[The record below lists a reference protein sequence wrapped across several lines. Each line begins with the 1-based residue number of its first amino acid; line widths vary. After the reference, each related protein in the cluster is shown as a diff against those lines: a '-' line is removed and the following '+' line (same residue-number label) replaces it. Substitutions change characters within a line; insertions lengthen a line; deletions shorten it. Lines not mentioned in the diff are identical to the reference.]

1 MHDRRPVLLAA
12 AASGAVAIVAALFG
26 ADQFAAQAGLLA
38 LGSLGVLVAARQQAV
53 RRVRWSLFAG
63 IAVLAVAV
71 AVPDIFNPSV
81 AGPQRL
87 APATA
92 GTDTFVRDVVVSEWL
107 TLLAVLLACTAFLWT
122 AAGTTGPA
130 AAKTGRAAAM
140 TWTTAGTSGPAAA
153 PIETAAVI
161 PAPPEPVTAVGD
173 SIPAE
178 TATAVADPMSAEPV
192 AAVADPLSGETATSV
207 VDPLDAEPAA
217 PVGEVSD
224 PAVTAHR
231 RGDPVIV
238 AAAAG
243 ALLIVVTV
251 ADLGLVTAGQKRSG
265 AAGQL
270 LIATG
275 FPLAVALF
283 AVTSAVLAAYR
294 MTGRTVAAS
303 ATVAAGGLLLAVSAL
318 AVVYMGVLSAPLPYG
333 YARNLIFD
341 AAMVRTGWG
350 DLDLLAALKVAGM
363 LAGAG
368 CLVHSR
374 TR

>member
-1 MHDRRPVLLAA
+1 VHDRRPVLLTA

-38 LGSLGVLVAARQQAV
+38 LGSLGVLVAARQEAV

-107 TLLAVLLACTAFLWT
+107 TLLTVLLASTAFLWT
-122 AAGTTGPA
+122 AAATTATAAATTGPA
-130 AAKTGRAAAM
+130 AAKT
-140 TWTTAGTSGPAAA
+140 TGPAAA
-153 PIETAAVI
+153 K
-161 PAPPEPVTAVGD
+161 PAPPEPV
-173 SIPAE
+173 
-178 TATAVADPMSAEPV
+178 
-192 AAVADPLSGETATSV
+192 AAMAGSLS
-207 VDPLDAEPAA
+207 AEPAA
-217 PVGEVSD
+217 PVGAVSDPVATD

-243 ALLIVVTV
+243 ALLIVVTL
-251 ADLGLVTAGQKRSG
+251 ADLRLVTAGQKRSG

-270 LIATG
+270 LTATG

-294 MTGRTVAAS
+294 MTGRTIAAS

-333 YARNLIFD
+333 YARNLILD

-350 DLDLLAALKVAGM
+350 DLDLLAALKMAGM